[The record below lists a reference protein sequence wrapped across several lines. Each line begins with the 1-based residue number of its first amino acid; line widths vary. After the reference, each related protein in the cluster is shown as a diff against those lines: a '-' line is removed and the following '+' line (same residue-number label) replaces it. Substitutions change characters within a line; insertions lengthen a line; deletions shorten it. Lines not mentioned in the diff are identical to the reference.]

1 MTSDEF
7 FLYFIVSNLFVGQ
20 WKTIKLLEV
29 EYLLFNSSLIGWK
42 AYRGDQIHRKN
53 SPT

>member
-1 MTSDEF
+1 MRSDEF
-7 FLYFIVSNLFVGQ
+7 FLYFTVSNLFVGQ

-29 EYLLFNSSLIGWK
+29 EYLLFNSSLIGWQT
-42 AYRGDQIHRKN
+42 YRGDQKHRKD